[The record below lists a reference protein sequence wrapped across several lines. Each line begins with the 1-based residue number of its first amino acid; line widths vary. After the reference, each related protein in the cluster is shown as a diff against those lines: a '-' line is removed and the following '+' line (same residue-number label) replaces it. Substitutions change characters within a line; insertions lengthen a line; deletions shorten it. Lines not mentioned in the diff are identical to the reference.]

1 MSRKEYL
8 KKLFKIS
15 CKADLWI
22 LREIYKFAV
31 NMIKE

>member
-1 MSRKEYL
+1 MSRKDYL

-15 CKADLWI
+15 CKVDLWI

-31 NMIKE
+31 NMTKE